1 MQAPNSVIL
10 LQLTIPN
17 SAIFPLQ
24 DQATSPSSSP
34 LIVSDPAAKK
44 DEASSNQVLS
54 EENQAKLKE
63 IFSWLQK
70 DARDQVRDVDHF
82 EEMLESIDQ
91 ELPEDIK
98 TSLEPISDLDIHYVA
113 IRRALKSQ
121 SSQPVLEQ
129 KKARAE
135 QTVKWSQAQIES
147 NKEMLTKLQSALES
161 KIARKT
167 TLETEL
173 RNLSAEIEV
182 DEKKIAELPGLIE
195 KTQEEALAAMSEANL
210 LEEEEKLSALY
221 NTQKDYQERLKNI
234 NQIISNASNVIAKYL
249 NI

>member
-1 MQAPNSVIL
+1 
-10 LQLTIPN
+10 
-17 SAIFPLQ
+17 
-24 DQATSPSSSP
+24 
-34 LIVSDPAAKK
+34 VSNPAAEN
-44 DEASSNQVLS
+44 DEASLNQVLL

-82 EEMLESIDQ
+82 EEMLESIDP
-91 ELPEDIK
+91 ELPEEIK
-98 TSLEPISDLDIHYVA
+98 TSLEPISYLDIHYVA
-113 IRRALKSQ
+113 TRRALKSQ

-135 QTVKWSQAQIES
+135 QAVKGSQAQIER
-147 NKEMLTKLQSALES
+147 NKEMLAKQQSALEL

-167 TLETEL
+167 ALETEL
-173 RNLSAEIEV
+173 RNLSAEIEA

-195 KTQEEALAAMSEANL
+195 KTQEEALVAMSEPNQ
-210 LEEEEKLSALY
+210 LEAKLSTLS
-221 NTQKDYQERLKNI
+221 NTHKDYQERLENI
-234 NQIISNASNVIAKYL
+234 NQIISNASSVIAKYL

>member
-1 MQAPNSVIL
+1 MVNEPTAETGDGRTPNQA
-10 LQLTIPN
+10 
-17 SAIFPLQ
+17 
-24 DQATSPSSSP
+24 
-34 LIVSDPAAKK
+34 
-44 DEASSNQVLS
+44 LS
-54 EENQAKLKE
+54 EENHARLIE

-82 EEMLESIDQ
+82 EKMLESIDQ

-121 SSQPVLEQ
+121 SSRPAVEQ

-135 QTVKWSQAQIES
+135 RAVKGSLAQIES
-147 NKEMLTKLQSALES
+147 NKEMLTNLQSALEL

-167 TLETEL
+167 ALETEL
-173 RNLSAEIEV
+173 RNLSAEIEA

-195 KTQEEALAAMSEANL
+195 KTQEEASAAMIEANQL
-210 LEEEEKLSALY
+210 DAQLSVLS
-221 NTQKDYQERLKNI
+221 NTQKNYQERLKNI
-234 NQIISNASNVIAKYL
+234 NQIISNASSVIAKYL